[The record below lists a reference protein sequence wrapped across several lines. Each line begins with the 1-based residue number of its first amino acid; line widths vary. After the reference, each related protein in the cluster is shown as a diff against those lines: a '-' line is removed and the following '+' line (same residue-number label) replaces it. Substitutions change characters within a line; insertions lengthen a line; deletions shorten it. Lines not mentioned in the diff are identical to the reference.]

1 MSSAVFGVANLAVT
15 TASAKSSNEARS
27 RAIAL
32 YRRFQKSVPDMMKIH
47 ELNLP
52 TSAVRAK
59 IREEFERHRF
69 VENLQ
74 VCDILYAKG
83 EMEYQEIMN
92 VWKQTNHIMNYF
104 AKEEAPAKPTT
115 FLEKFYEGRS

>member
-1 MSSAVFGVANLAVT
+1 
-15 TASAKSSNEARS
+15 
-27 RAIAL
+27 
-32 YRRFQKSVPDMMKIH
+32 MMKIH

>member
-32 YRRFQKSVPDMMKIH
+32 YRKFQKSVPDMMKIH